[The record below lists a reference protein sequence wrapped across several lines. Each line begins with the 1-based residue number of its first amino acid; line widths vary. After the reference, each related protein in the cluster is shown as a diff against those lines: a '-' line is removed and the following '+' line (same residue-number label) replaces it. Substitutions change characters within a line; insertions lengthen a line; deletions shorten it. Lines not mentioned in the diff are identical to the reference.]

1 MKKTIKKRAFVSAI
15 AMLIVSAI
23 VLTSSTFAWFSMS
36 KQATVDSMD
45 LTVSSPE
52 GIQISAN
59 ASAWTANL
67 TIDEIFNT
75 DDTTTSRYDAYEGN
89 TNLYPTDLIPVSC
102 AFEYANSATGVAN
115 FYKATLND
123 TGYANVSAISQTAGN
138 ADNAGLISFDLFFK
152 VAQQTTVY
160 FGTSEFKDSSSS
172 DVLTALRVGFT
183 PLGNLAIGS
192 TAAEAQALNT
202 FTRGTGNIV
211 YEVDSMNRSADAT
224 SLGQTTGRL
233 DTKYL
238 AGTGASGQTTNGIL
252 DNSFAHAT
260 AAKLVRDTDAA
271 SVKSFTLNAGVTKM
285 RVFLWV
291 EGNDVDCQNSIAGA
305 AFTAALKFTID

>member
-36 KQATVDSMD
+36 KQATVESMD

-89 TNLYPTDLIPVSC
+89 TNLYPTDLVPVSS

-123 TGYANVSAISQTAGN
+123 AGYANVSAISQTAGN

-160 FGTSEFKDSSSS
+160 FGTSEFKDNSSS

-252 DNSFAHAT
+252 DNSFTHAT

>member
-89 TNLYPTDLIPVSC
+89 ANLYPADLVPVSS
-102 AFEYANSATGVAN
+102 AIEYSDTDTGRVN

-123 TGYANVSAISQTAGN
+123 AGYANVSLVSQTAGN
-138 ADNAGLISFDLFFK
+138 ADNAGLIAFDLFFK
-152 VAQQTTVY
+152 VANDTTVY
-160 FGTSEFKDSSSS
+160 FGTSEFKDNSAS
-172 DVLTALRVGFT
+172 DVLTSLRLGFT
-183 PLGNLAIGS
+183 PLGNVPIGS
-192 TAAEAQALNT
+192 TAAEAQALNA
-202 FTRGTGNIV
+202 FTRGTNNIV
-211 YEVDSMNRSADAT
+211 YEVDCMNRSADAT
-224 SLGQTTGRL
+224 SLGQTPGKIP
-233 DTKYL
+233 TKYI
-238 AGTGASGQTTNGIL
+238 AATSAAGQTTNGIL
-252 DNSFAHAT
+252 DNGQTKAT
-260 AAKLVRDTDAA
+260 ADKLITDTDNA
-271 SVKSFTLNAGVTKM
+271 SVKSFNLKAGVTKM

-291 EGNDVDCQNSIAGA
+291 EGNDIDCQNSIAGA